1 MLIRRSFSMEINPVK
16 GTHDIYLEEADIYH
30 DIEKCFSEVAMLY
43 NYHEIRTPII
53 EHTNLFARSA
63 GEDSDIVNKE
73 MYTFLDKGG
82 RSITLRPE
90 MTAGVLRSIVSNKLY
105 IAKEMPV
112 RFFYSG
118 PCFRYERPQAGRYRQ
133 FHQFGIETLGVNTP
147 YNDVEVILMAKQM
160 LSMIRLDNVTVKI
173 NSLGNEETRK
183 NYRAALREY
192 FGGHIENMCEDC
204 KRRYELNPLRIL
216 DCKVPTDR
224 PIIEKA
230 PVITDFLTPEDK
242 EWLNTVRDMLS
253 DLGIETVLDTHLV
266 RGLDYYTGVV
276 FEIASNYKEAPDFGA
291 LGGGG
296 HYAHLLKELGGPDL
310 EGAGFSFGLERVA
323 SLCQII
329 FKEEIEKYQES
340 LDFYVV
346 GLNDENIQSN
356 FKLITS
362 LRLEG
367 FISDMNYEVK
377 SMKSIFKYASKI
389 GSKFVIIAG
398 DDEMNKGIVR
408 VKNMLTEEQYDVPY
422 DDQLFAKLHDLM
434 KEYYEKRFNDN
445 SEVEE
450 ESGDIN

>member
-1 MLIRRSFSMEINPVK
+1 MEINPVK
-16 GTHDIYLEEADIYH
+16 GTHDIFLDEANIYH
-30 DIEKCFSEVAMLY
+30 DLEKCFSEVAMLY

-105 IAKEMPV
+105 IAKEMPI

-133 FHQFGIETLGVNTP
+133 FHQFGVETLGVDTP

-160 LSMIRLDNVTVKI
+160 LSMIRLDNVIVKI

-183 NYRAALREY
+183 NYRAALKEY
-192 FGGHIENMCEDC
+192 FSSHIDNMCEDC
-204 KRRYELNPLRIL
+204 KRRYEVNPLRIL

-224 PIIEKA
+224 PIIDKA
-230 PVITDFLTPEDK
+230 PVITDFLTNEDR
-242 EWLNTVRDMLS
+242 EWLNTVRDLLS
-253 DLGIETVLDTHLV
+253 DLGVETVLDTSLV

-296 HYAHLLKELGGPDL
+296 HYANLLRELGGPDL
-310 EGAGFSFGLERVA
+310 EGAGFSFGIERVA
-323 SLCQII
+323 NLCQII
-329 FKEEIEKYQES
+329 YKADIEKFHES

-346 GLNDENIQSN
+346 GLSEDNIENN
-356 FKLITS
+356 FRLVTE
-362 LRLEG
+362 LRFEG
-367 FISDMNYEVK
+367 FVTDMNYEVK

-389 GSKFVIIAG
+389 EAKFVIIKG
-398 DDEMNKGIVR
+398 DDEIDKGIVR
-408 VKNMLTEEQYDVPY
+408 VKNMLTEEQYDLPN
-422 DDQLFAKLHDLM
+422 DDHLFAKLHDLM
-434 KEYYEKRFNDN
+434 KEYYETRFKEHDD
-445 SEVEE
+445 EE
-450 ESGDIN
+450 ESGEIN